1 MDLFVEQL
9 VARRNPFRE
18 QVLRLLMLIV
28 FGFAAGF
35 SILAALFSWFG
46 MFSFLG
52 ILAAAG
58 LAYGAWYLNG
68 LLNLEFEY
76 ILTNGDVDVDSI
88 TNRAKRKRI
97 TSFEC
102 KNVER
107 VERYRPERS
116 YDGKT
121 VILVGNADA
130 DVLMAV
136 DVMSKRNGRI
146 LLVMEPEQKFYEAF
160 RRCLPR
166 TIGMALPENV
176 SDLAG

>member
-9 VARRNPFRE
+9 LTRRNPLKE
-18 QVLRLLMLIV
+18 QLFRLLMLIV

-52 ILAAAG
+52 ILAAAA
-58 LAYGAWYLNG
+58 LCYGAWYLNG
-68 LLNLEFEY
+68 MLNLEFEY
-76 ILTNGDVDVDSI
+76 ILTNGDVDIDSI

-102 KNVER
+102 KNVES
-107 VERYRPERS
+107 VERYRPDRKQ
-116 YDGKT
+116 DGKT
-121 VILVGNADA
+121 VILAGNADA
-130 DVLMAV
+130 EMLMAI
-136 DVMSKRNGRI
+136 DVMSKKNGRI
-146 LLVMEPEQKFYEAF
+146 LLVLEPEQKFYEAF

-166 TIGMALPENV
+166 SIAVTLPENV
-176 SDLAG
+176 TDLS